1 MENERIQ
8 SVSVS
13 ELRPLFAIFGPL
25 RANFT
30 SISRPR
36 VRVPFAFYRRQSDPQ
51 LARMTVGIDFCG
63 ARIAVSKPAADLI
76 ERDAVAQHLGRCCVA
91 QQMRTPSGSF
101 DAGALKSPRHHTG
114 NAIA

>member
-76 ERDAVAQHLGRCCVA
+76 ERDAVVA
-91 QQMRTPSGSF
+91 QPGSAGVPQGVRCYIEQ
-101 DAGALKSPRHHTG
+101 AGA
-114 NAIA
+114 